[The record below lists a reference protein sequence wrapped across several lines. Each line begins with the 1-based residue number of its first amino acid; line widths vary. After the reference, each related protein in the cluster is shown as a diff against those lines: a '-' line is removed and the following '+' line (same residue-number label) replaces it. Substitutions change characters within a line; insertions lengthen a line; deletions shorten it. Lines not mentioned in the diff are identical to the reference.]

1 MSVDG
6 QEKVKPV
13 IDECEEKMLKAI
25 SHLKHEFERIRAGK
39 ATPHTLDAVK
49 VDSYGALVPLN
60 QVANVAIPEAR
71 LIVITPWDKNQ
82 IKAIEKGIINA
93 NLGFNPMSDG
103 NVVRVNIPALT
114 EESRLELVKDVK
126 REGENSK
133 ITVRNARKD
142 ANSELDHLTKHE
154 GVSEN
159 RRDNEKEHVQKMTDK
174 YNKEIDELIKAKE
187 KDIMTI

>member
-1 MSVDG
+1 MSTDG

-13 IDECEEKMLKAI
+13 IDECEEKMQKAI

-60 QVANVAIPEAR
+60 QVANIAIPEAR

-82 IKAIEKGIINA
+82 LKSIEKGIINA

-103 NVVRVNIPALT
+103 NVVRVSIAALT
-114 EESRLELVKDVK
+114 EETRLELAKEIK
-126 REGENSK
+126 NEGENSK
-133 ITVRNARKD
+133 VTVRNARKD
-142 ANSELDHLTKHE
+142 ANSELDNLSKNE
-154 GVSEN
+154 GVAED
-159 RRDNEKEHVQKMTDK
+159 RRDNEKDNVQDLTNK
-174 YNKEIDELIKAKE
+174 YNKEIEELVKDKE
-187 KDIMTI
+187 KEIMTI

>member
-1 MSVDG
+1 MSTDG

-13 IDECEEKMLKAI
+13 ITECKEKMEKAI
-25 SHLKHEFERIRAGK
+25 LHLKHEFERIRAGK

-82 IKAIEKGIINA
+82 IKSIEKGIINA

-103 NVVRVNIPALT
+103 NVVRISIPALT
-114 EESRLELVKDVK
+114 EESRLELAKEIK
-126 REGENSK
+126 HEGENSK
-133 ITVRNARKD
+133 VTVRNARKD
-142 ANSELDHLTKHE
+142 ANSELDNLSKNQ
-154 GVSEN
+154 GVAED
-159 RRDNEKEHVQKMTDK
+159 RRDNEKQNIQTLTDK
-174 YNKEIDELIKAKE
+174 YNKEVDELIKAKE

>member
-1 MSVDG
+1 MSIDG
-6 QEKVKPV
+6 QERVKPV
-13 IDECEEKMLKAI
+13 IAECEEQMEKAI

-82 IKAIEKGIINA
+82 LKAIEKGIINA

-103 NVVRVNIPALT
+103 NVVRVSIASLT
-114 EESRLELVKDVK
+114 EETRIELAKEIK
-126 REGENSK
+126 NEGENSK
-133 ITVRNARKD
+133 VTVRNARKD
-142 ANSELDHLTKHE
+142 ANTELDNLSKNQ
-154 GVSEN
+154 GVAED
-159 RRDNEKEHVQKMTDK
+159 RRDREKVTVQDLTDK
-174 YNKEIDELIKAKE
+174 YNKQIEEIVKE
-187 KDIMTI
+187 KEKEIMTI

>member
-1 MSVDG
+1 MSTDG

-13 IDECEEKMLKAI
+13 MEECEQKMEKAI

-82 IKAIEKGIINA
+82 LKEIEKGIINA

-103 NVVRVNIPALT
+103 NVVRVSIPALT
-114 EESRLELVKDVK
+114 EESRLELAKEIK
-126 REGENSK
+126 NEGEYSK
-133 ITVRNARKD
+133 VTVRNARKD
-142 ANSELDHLTKHE
+142 ANSLLDNLSKNE
-154 GVSEN
+154 GVAED
-159 RRDNEKEHVQKMTDK
+159 RRDNEKDNVQNLTNK
-174 YNKEIDELIKAKE
+174 YNKEIEDLVKDKE